1 MVTREDLES
10 YLIRMDLEYE
20 EIAEGMYLVRS
31 RDEQL
36 PIVVNHSPPL
46 LILRLK
52 VMDLPDTEGSLEE
65 LYRTLLELNA
75 ADVVHGAYGL
85 EGEELVLGLSLQLES
100 LDYGQLQA
108 SLESLQ
114 MAASGHMETIKEL
127 VAAAPV
133 GGLNQ

>member
-31 RDEQL
+31 PEDQL

-75 ADVVHGAYGL
+75 SDVVHGAYGI

-100 LDYGQLQA
+100 LGYGELQA

-114 MAASGHMETIKEL
+114 MAASGHMNTIKEL

-133 GGLNQ
+133 GGLKQ

>member
-31 RDEQL
+31 REDQL

-46 LILRLK
+46 LVLRLK
-52 VMDLPDTEGSLEE
+52 VMDVPDTDGSLEE

-75 ADVVHGAYGL
+75 SDVVHGSYGL
-85 EGEELVLGLSLQLES
+85 EGDELVLGLSLQLES
-100 LDYGQLQA
+100 LDYGELQA
-108 SLESLQ
+108 ALESLQ
-114 MAASGHMETIKEL
+114 MAASGHMGTIKEL

-133 GGLNQ
+133 GGPNQ